1 MHAFAEGHHEVPEN
15 RTGGTEE
22 PGVCGTCGQTED
34 PPTEAIGE
42 GIGIA
47 LDVAMLVER
56 LERSRELALV
66 AVEELGQPHHTE
78 SVAADIRVTEP
89 FEHLETSNQSGRP
102 GVHGCILP
110 HHHAK
115 MQLGLKVEPDSGME
129 LPLAPDERRVCA
141 DIADRESELV
151 DLVRELIRFDTTTHA
166 LGAEPRDEA
175 ALQDMLGRR
184 LRAQG
189 GEVRVWEPDP
199 ASIAGHPMM
208 PDGFTFAG
216 RPQLAACFRG
226 TGGGR
231 ALLLNGHIDVIAAA
245 PEDGWRHDPFAGVV
259 EDGVVH
265 GRGACD
271 MKGGV
276 ASMVFAAET
285 LARLGIELAGDLI
298 VNTVSEE
305 ESTGAGGLA
314 MARALR
320 ADAAIVPEPSSLGV
334 WVACRG
340 SLLPTITVEGRAGH
354 AGLPP
359 RAAEEGGAVNAIEKM
374 ALVLEAIVALRR
386 EWQQLPPHP
395 FLSPAD
401 CVPTV
406 VAGGEWIVSYPA
418 ACRLDCHIEYLPGQA
433 DEHGWGSLVEQEFSD
448 WILQA
453 TAADPWLAAHPPQI
467 EWLVGGVPPAEVPLD
482 DPIVSTA
489 LGAARAVGRASELGG
504 LENWHDGATLIV
516 EAGIPSICLGP
527 GDINVA
533 HTVDEFVPV
542 VDLVACAQAI
552 AVTAMRYCR

>member
-1 MHAFAEGHHEVPEN
+1 MQFGLNVEHGF
-15 RTGGTEE
+15 
-22 PGVCGTCGQTED
+22 
-34 PPTEAIGE
+34 GE
-42 GIGIA
+42 TA
-47 LDVAMLVER
+47 LT
-56 LERSRELALV
+56 RE
-66 AVEELGQPHHTE
+66 
-78 SVAADIRVTEP
+78 
-89 FEHLETSNQSGRP
+89 
-102 GVHGCILP
+102 
-110 HHHAK
+110 
-115 MQLGLKVEPDSGME
+115 
-129 LPLAPDERRVCA
+129 ERRVC
-141 DIADRESELV
+141 DEIAGGEGELV
-151 DLVRELIRFDTTTHA
+151 DLLRALIRFDTTTHTP
-166 LGAEPRDEA
+166 GAQPRDEA
-175 ALQDMLGRR
+175 ALQQMLAAR
-184 LRAQG
+184 LQDRGAD
-189 GEVRVWEPDP
+189 VRVWEPDP
-199 ASIAGHPMM
+199 ASIAGHPMV

-216 RPQLAACFRG
+216 RPQLTGRFRG

-231 ALLLNGHIDVIAAA
+231 ILLLNGHIDVIAAE
-245 PEDGWRHDPFAGVV
+245 PENSWRHLPFAGVV

-314 MARALR
+314 MARTLR
-320 ADAAIVPEPSSLGV
+320 ADAAIVPEPSGLGV

-340 SLLPTITVEGRAGH
+340 SLLPTVTVEGRAGH

-359 RAAEEGGAVNAIEKM
+359 RRAEEGGAVNAIEKM
-374 ALVLEAIVALRR
+374 ALVLAAIGELRR
-386 EWQQLPPHP
+386 EWQRLPPHP
-395 FLSPAD
+395 FLSPGD
-401 CVPTV
+401 CVPTI

-418 ACRLDCHIEYLPGQA
+418 LCRLDCHIEYLPGQA

-448 WILQA
+448 WILRA
-453 TAADPWLAAHPPQI
+453 TAADPWLAAHPPRI
-467 EWLVGGVPPAEVPLD
+467 EWLIGGVPPAEVPLD
-482 DPIVSTA
+482 DPIVTTA
-489 LGAARAVGRASELGG
+489 LAATRALGRTSELGG

-533 HTVDEFVPV
+533 HTIDEYVPI